1 MKQACQRLGP
11 DRPGPARTVPLS
23 NYLKNH
29 PGFLQ
34 EIRPHVGS
42 GDAVPPVKADLR
54 VLPKTAAVVV
64 PGGLCIPDRL
74 ERNAASGWEF

>member
-1 MKQACQRLGP
+1 MKQARQHLGTWT
-11 DRPGPARTVPLS
+11 ARTGLVS
-23 NYLKNH
+23 NYLENH

-34 EIRPHVGS
+34 QIRPHVGS
-42 GDAVPPVKADLR
+42 DDPVPPVEADLC

-74 ERNAASGWEF
+74 ERNAAASGQEF